1 VAWLLTTA
9 RNRAIDRIRRA
20 RTGETKHN
28 LVGAAEQLAAEAKH
42 EMEFQPDEDRL
53 TEIGDERLSLIFT
66 CCHPALAL
74 DARVAL
80 TMQAVGGLT
89 AAEIARAFL
98 VPERTMAQR
107 LVRSKRKIRD
117 AGIAFAVPPAHQLPD
132 RLAAVLAV
140 LYLIFNEGYT
150 ATAGEGL
157 LRVQLCAE
165 AIRLAKLLA
174 ALMPDE
180 PEPLGLVALMLF
192 QDSRRDARTGPH
204 GELVLLEE
212 QDRSRWHAEEIAE
225 GTRLLERALGHRRP
239 GPYQLQAA
247 IAALHARATEARLT
261 DWPQIALLYEQLARS
276 APSPVV
282 ALNHA
287 VAVAMAQGPQA
298 GLERIEQIEGLDRFH
313 LLHAARA
320 DLLRRLGRS
329 GDAREAYE
337 RALSL
342 ASNQAEREFLA
353 RRLAELGGA

>member
-1 VAWLLTTA
+1 MAWLLTTA

-20 RTGETKHN
+20 RTGEAKY
-28 LVGAAEQLAAEAKH
+28 EQLAANART
-42 EMEFQPDEDRL
+42 EMEHPIEDERL
-53 TEIGDERLSLIFT
+53 TAVGDERLSLIFT

-98 VPERTMAQR
+98 TPEATMAQR

-117 AGIAFAVPPAHQLPD
+117 AGISFAVPPDHQLPD

-157 LRVQLCAE
+157 LRTRLCAE

-180 PEPLGLVALMLF
+180 PEALGLLALMLL
-192 QDSRRDARTGPH
+192 QDSRRDARMGPG
-204 GELVLLEE
+204 GELVLLAD
-212 QDRSRWHAEEIAE
+212 QDRGSWDAREIGE
-225 GTRLLERALGHRRP
+225 GTRLLERALGHGRP

-247 IAALHARATEARLT
+247 IAAVHARAPTAELT
-261 DWPQIALLYEQLARS
+261 DWPQIAELYEQLARLS
-276 APSPVV
+276 PSPVV

-287 VAVAMAQGPQA
+287 VAVAMADGPQA
-298 GLERIEQIEGLDRFH
+298 GLERIDRIEGLDRFH

-320 DLLRRLGRS
+320 DLLRRLGRRAE
-329 GDAREAYE
+329 AREAYT
-337 RALSL
+337 RALAL
-342 ASNQAEREFLA
+342 ATNAAEQRFL
-353 RRLAELGGA
+353 RSRLDEPADGEAL